1 MIKLSIALLLTLASV
16 TLFAAEPEAPA
27 THAEQ
32 VEVLCTQY
40 ATIAQSVMHAR
51 HTSELSDE
59 ELKAV
64 VLKSL
69 APGDPIDVDTSRV
82 ALQVLQGV
90 FLVPKKTELLDQR
103 ETELVVFDAVME
115 ECRAGR
121 IDPLINA
128 VRAADPQ

>member
-1 MIKLSIALLLTLASV
+1 M
-16 TLFAAEPEAPA
+16 
-27 THAEQ
+27 
-32 VEVLCTQY
+32 
-40 ATIAQSVMHAR
+40 
-51 HTSELSDE
+51 
-59 ELKAV
+59 
-64 VLKSL
+64 LKSI

-103 ETELVVFDAVME
+103 ETELVVFDAVMQ

-128 VRAADPQ
+128 VRATE